1 MMSELTRTKARLES
15 RYRLAGR
22 TPTAVSTL
30 PSSSLGSATSATP
43 GTDDL
48 PREEAFVVE
57 GPRSTVIT
65 APVRELA
72 MANPTFAYLEGRLV
86 EADRPNRNKAY
97 WTTADLEMGQ
107 ATVTGGPLN
116 WLHDETKII
125 GALLDSQMVMAP
137 AQLQE
142 QASASTGNHIN
153 TKAAVWRFL
162 YPRETAVIEKFAR
175 ERALWFSMECISKTI
190 TCIDAPGHPG
200 CGGTFEY
207 LDVQRQ
213 AASVCQHVREKS
225 SIRRFGDPVFQGAA
239 IIVPPI
245 RPGWAEANAEI
256 VRQAAQLTEDSG
268 LDQQMES
275 DEARSMVA
283 QVISWANREDVA
295 V

>member
-1 MMSELTRTKARLES
+1 MSELTRLKERLES
-15 RYRLAGR
+15 KYRLTGR
-22 TPTAVSTL
+22 PQTSVSTL
-30 PSSSLGSATSATP
+30 PAPPLESATSATSA
-43 GTDDL
+43 TDDL
-48 PREEAFVVE
+48 HREEAFVVE

-86 EADRPNRNKAY
+86 GADRPNRNGAY

-116 WLHDETKII
+116 WLHSETKII
-125 GALLDSQMVMAP
+125 GALLDSQMVMSP
-137 AQLQE
+137 E
-142 QASASTGNHIN
+142 QASADDLGNFIN

-162 YPRETAVIEKFAR
+162 FPRETAVIEKFAR

-190 TCIDAPGHPG
+190 TCIDTPGRPG
-200 CGGTFEY
+200 CGETFEY

-213 AASVCQHVREKS
+213 SASVCQHVREKS
-225 SIRRFGDPVFQGAA
+225 SIRRFGDPTFQGAA

-245 RPGWAEANAEI
+245 RPGWAEANADI
-256 VRQAAQLTEDSG
+256 VRQAAQLSEDSG

-283 QVISWANREDVA
+283 QVITWANRDA
-295 V
+295 A